1 MPFRENDLIRH
12 TISLGLLFAL
22 ACTGTKEYS
31 PRELKE
37 NPSDPETK
45 LEFRDDN
52 GSVIKLQG
60 TAKRIASLAPSYTEI
75 LFALGCGESIVVRD
89 IFSDYPS
96 KALEIPSTDGINLSI
111 EHILSFNPDLILAF
125 KSNPARLDAARRTG
139 IPVAVFK
146 PGNMKEIFK
155 TIRTLSSLCGRIS
168 GAAGVIEYMKKRI
181 SAVKKAVMGR
191 KRPLVFVEVDGSD
204 PNRPWTAGPGSFLDQ
219 IISMAG
225 GRNLAHDIEEEWGVI
240 TAEEVVRRNPDFIV
254 LLMGT
259 ESTARADTDR
269 FRQRPGWSRIN
280 AVKNGNVISDIP
292 QAKLSRPGPEIMD
305 GLEAL
310 ARKLHPEAFLRK

>member
-1 MPFRENDLIRH
+1 MKHIVMPA
-12 TISLGLLFAL
+12 LLFAL
-22 ACTGTKEYS
+22 ACTGS
-31 PRELKE
+31 PDHSPPELKE
-37 NPSDPETK
+37 NPSVPETE
-45 LEFRDDN
+45 LEISDDN
-52 GSVIKLQG
+52 GSVIKLRG
-60 TAKRIASLAPSYTEI
+60 PAKRIASLAPSYTGI
-75 LFALGCGESIVVRD
+75 LFDLGCGKNIVVRD
-89 IFSDYPS
+89 VFSDDPS
-96 KALEIPSTDGINLSI
+96 KALEIPSTDGVNLSV

-125 KSNPARLDAARRTG
+125 KSNPARLDAAQRTG

-146 PGNMKEIFK
+146 PGNMEEIFK
-155 TIRTLSSLCGRIS
+155 TIRTLSSLCGKEPA
-168 GAAGVIEYMKKRI
+168 AAGVIESMKKRI
-181 SAVKKAVMGR
+181 KSVQNAVKGR
-191 KRPLVFVEVDGSD
+191 KKPLVFVEVDGSD

-225 GRNLAHDIEEEWGVI
+225 GKNLAHDIEEEWGVI

-269 FRQRPGWSRIN
+269 FRQRPGWSGIN

-310 ARKLHPEAFLRK
+310 ARKLHPEAFLQK